1 MPVVTFFAVT
11 GPLLLAALLA
21 FSAYLDPNG
30 APAPADFFG
39 IGSAQATIADVDAVR
54 AQDAASTYGRLKIRP
69 VGK

>member
-39 IGSAQATIADVDAVR
+39 IGSAQATIADVDA
-54 AQDAASTYGRLKIRP
+54 QDAASTYGRLKIRP